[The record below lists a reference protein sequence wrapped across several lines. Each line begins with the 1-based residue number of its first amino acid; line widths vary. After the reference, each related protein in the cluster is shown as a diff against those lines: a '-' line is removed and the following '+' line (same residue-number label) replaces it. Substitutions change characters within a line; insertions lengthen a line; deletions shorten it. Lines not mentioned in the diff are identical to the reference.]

1 MPRLNKRWL
10 HAHKK
15 DIFFNLAAQEGMRS
29 RSVYKLS
36 EIDQKFNLLS
46 PGMKVLDLGSSP
58 GGWSQY
64 VSSKLGR
71 HGKVLAVD
79 MQEMKPIKNVRFL
92 HGNVTDNAI
101 YSKIQEEMP
110 KIDLVLSDMAPN
122 ISGIPSV
129 DQPKSIFLVE
139 LAIDLAANILVQ
151 SGSMLVKI
159 FHGEGF
165 EGTVAKTK
173 SIFNKVRIFKPKA
186 SKALSKEVYILAT
199 SLKGI
204 NTNE

>member
-10 HAHKK
+10 HAHKR
-15 DIFFNLAAQEGMRS
+15 DQFFNLAAQEGMRS

-36 EIDQKFNLLS
+36 EIDQKFNLLV

-64 VSSKLGR
+64 AASKLGKS
-71 HGKVLAVD
+71 GKVFAVD
-79 MQEMKPIKNVRFL
+79 MQDMKPIKNVHFL
-92 HGNVTDNAI
+92 QGNVTDNAI
-101 YSKIQEEMP
+101 YRKIQEEMP

-159 FHGEGF
+159 FHGDGF
-165 EGTVAKTK
+165 EETVARAKL
-173 SIFNKVRIFKPKA
+173 IFNKVRIFKPKA
-186 SKALSKEVYILAT
+186 SKASSKEVYILAA

-204 NTNE
+204 NINE